1 MDKEEA
7 KKRIEKLRK
16 EINYYRYL
24 YHVLDKEEISPE
36 ALDSLKK
43 ELFDLEQQFPDLIIP
58 NSPTQRIGGKPL
70 KEFKKVKHPALMLS
84 FDDAFSEEDM
94 RVWEKKYMDFLGRN
108 IHYSEKF
115 YYCELK
121 LDGLAMEFQ
130 YKNGNFVCGATR
142 GDGYIGE
149 DVTQNLKT
157 IEAIPLKLLDK
168 KQVIENLKKENL
180 DHIIKRLEKNFPDEI
195 VARGEV
201 FMHRKDFEEL
211 NKEQIKKHLKPYAN
225 PRNVAAGSIR
235 QLDPKVTASRHLD
248 SYAYILVTDL
258 GQKTHEEEHLILKAF
273 GFKINPYNEPAKNL
287 EEVFAFHD
295 KWWKNR
301 EKLPYEIDGIV
312 VILNNE
318 EDFKRA
324 GYVGK
329 SPRAAIAYKFA
340 LKQATTQVLDI
351 IVQVGRTG
359 VLTPV
364 AILQPVNVGGVTI
377 SRSTLHNFEEIKRLG
392 LKIGDTVIVGRA
404 GDVIPEIIQVLPD
417 LRTGKEKNFEVPS
430 RCPVCSSKI
439 IKEEGGIIYRCSNK
453 KCFAMSKRQLYHFVS
468 KPAFDIKGLGPKIID
483 RLLDENLITDAA
495 DIFKLKNGDL
505 AILDRFGEKSAENI
519 IQSIQAHKKIT
530 LPRFIYALGIIH
542 VGEKTADALSDK
554 IISFKKIKKPLE
566 VLEIVQQISQKDLE
580 SMEDIGPK
588 VAQSI
593 KDFFEEKNN
602 QKLIKKLD
610 GVGIEIEIPSKESK
624 KLQGKIFILT
634 GSLNSITREE
644 AKEQI
649 RQLGGKVA
657 SSISANIDYVVV
669 GENPGSKY
677 QKAKELKL
685 KIINEKEFLNL
696 LKNK

>member
-340 LKQATTQVLDI
+340 LKQTTTKVLDI
-351 IVQVGRTG
+351 IIQVGRTG

-377 SRSTLHNFEEIKRLG
+377 TRSTLHNFEEIKRLD

-404 GDVIPEIIQVLPD
+404 GDVIPQIIQVLPE
-417 LRTGKEKNFEVPS
+417 LRTGEEKNFKIPD
-430 RCPVCSSKI
+430 RCPVCNSKI
-439 IKEEGGIIYRCSNK
+439 IQEKNGIIYRCTNK
-453 KCFAMSKRQLYHFVS
+453 NCFAMNRRRLYHFVS
-468 KPAFDIKGLGPKIID
+468 KSAFDIKGVGPKIID

-495 DIFKLKNGDL
+495 DIFKIKSGDL
-505 AILDRFGEKSAENI
+505 MVLNRFGEKSAENI
-519 IQSIQAHKKIT
+519 IQSIQKYKKIT

-542 VGEKTADALSDK
+542 VGEEIADIIADK
-554 IISFKKIKKPLE
+554 ISSIKKIHKPLE
-566 VLEIVQQISQKDLE
+566 ILEVMKKISQEELE
-580 SMEDIGPK
+580 SIEDIGPK
-588 VAQSI
+588 IAKSI
-593 KDFFEEKNN
+593 KDFFEEKSN
-602 QKLIKKLD
+602 QKLIYKLD
-610 GVGIEIEIPSKESK
+610 KAGIEIENYTKELK
-624 KLQGKIFILT
+624 KLQNKTFIFT

-644 AKEQI
+644 AKEKI
-649 RQLGGKVA
+649 KLLGGKVS
-657 SSISANIDYVVV
+657 SSISANTDYIVV
-669 GENPGSKY
+669 GKNPGSKLK
-677 QKAKELKL
+677 KAQQFKTKIIDEEEFLKL
-685 KIINEKEFLNL
+685 LNE
-696 LKNK
+696 